1 MKNVF
6 RTAAL
11 VSFVTLAL
19 TLFTAISASNQA
31 EAARNFDPM
40 AAYPAARLAASKIT
54 CCTKKNQLTHTQRPS
69 NVCTCAWTIL

>member
-54 CCTKKNQLTHTQRPS
+54 S
-69 NVCTCAWTIL
+69 NVTAISLSATRNAGASSSTSGCL